1 MKSNII
7 SVLNKATLSLFII
20 AIIFFYSCNRT
31 ASFKAFEIR
40 SFILKSNQMIDESIH
55 QLNDST
61 DFVEFSD
68 DINLIQTSLKTL
80 NSKPEVSHVY
90 IKNEYTFLNGINALL
105 SDSLFNYGDS
115 LQRRHIKSAL
125 VKLSEEYTITK
136 DQYLFQFESEYKLD
150 KRTR

>member
-1 MKSNII
+1 
-7 SVLNKATLSLFII
+7 
-20 AIIFFYSCNRT
+20 
-31 ASFKAFEIR
+31 
-40 SFILKSNQMIDESIH
+40 MIDESIH

-105 SDSLFNYGDS
+105 SDSLINYGDS
-115 LQRRHIKSAL
+115 LKRIHIKSAL